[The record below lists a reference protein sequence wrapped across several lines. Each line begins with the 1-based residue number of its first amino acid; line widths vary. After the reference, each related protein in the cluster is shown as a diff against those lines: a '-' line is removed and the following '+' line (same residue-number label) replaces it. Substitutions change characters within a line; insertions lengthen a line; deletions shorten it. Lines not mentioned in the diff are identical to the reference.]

1 MTDNLKITRDQKLRK
16 VFTKMFI
23 CRENKIILFEKAKLD
38 ITSGMNESI
47 ESWCTGHGY
56 SGNVFNE

>member
-1 MTDNLKITRDQKLRK
+1 
-16 VFTKMFI
+16 MFI

-56 SGNVFNE
+56 SGNVFNEKKLNFIQKSTF

>member
-1 MTDNLKITRDQKLRK
+1 
-16 VFTKMFI
+16 MFI

-38 ITSGMNESI
+38 ISSGMNESI